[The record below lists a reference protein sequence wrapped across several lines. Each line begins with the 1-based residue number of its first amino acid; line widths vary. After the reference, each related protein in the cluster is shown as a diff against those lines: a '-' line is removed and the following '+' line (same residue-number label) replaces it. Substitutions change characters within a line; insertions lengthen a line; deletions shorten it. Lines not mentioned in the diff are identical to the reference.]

1 MADLLMNRARGA
13 RRTALT
19 GRGPRA
25 LLALVVAA
33 VSAVALAGPAAA
45 DPTGCPCSLWAP
57 DAVPVVTDFDDAQP
71 VELGV
76 QFTVDVAAP
85 VTGLRFYKGATNTG
99 THIGSL
105 WTADGTLL
113 ARATF
118 TAETASGWQQV
129 SFATPVDATPGT
141 RYVASYH
148 APVGHYSVDAGYFT
162 AGPHDNGILHAPGAD
177 PSAPNGLFAY
187 TPEPAFPTG
196 TFNANNYWIDVVVG
210 RPAPTLTGITLGGVP
225 SPLAKG
231 LTRPLTATATY
242 SDGSTADA
250 TTLVTWTSSKP
261 SVATVSSAGVLTAT
275 GTGSATITA
284 ALGGFTASAPVL
296 VTPATIVSLTVT
308 PGSATVR
315 PLTSVQLAAVET
327 FTDGTTVNV
336 TDRAQWSTSNLLIA
350 TVGNLLVS
358 GRAIAVLLPGS
369 ATITAKVDGR
379 QASAVITVKW

>member
-1 MADLLMNRARGA
+1 MADLLMNRARRA
-13 RRTALT
+13 RRSAMRA
-19 GRGPRA
+19 RGPRA
-25 LLALVVAA
+25 VLALAVAA
-33 VSAVALAGPAAA
+33 MSAVTLAGPAAA
-45 DPTGCPCSLWAP
+45 DPAGCPCSLWAP
-57 DAVPVVTDFDDAQP
+57 DDAPAIVAFDDGQP

-76 QFTVDVAAP
+76 QFTVDEAAP
-85 VTGLRFYKGATNTG
+85 ITGLRFYKADTNTG
-99 THIGSL
+99 THVGSL
-105 WTADGTLL
+105 WSTDGTLL

-118 TAETASGWQQV
+118 TDETASGWQQV

-148 APVGHYSVDAGYFT
+148 APAGHYSVDIGYF
-162 AGPHDNGILHAPGAD
+162 AGGPHDRGILHAPGAD
-177 PSAPNGLFAY
+177 PSAPNGLFVY

-196 TFNANNYWIDVVVG
+196 TFNANNYWVDVVVG
-210 RPAPTLTGITLGGVP
+210 RPAPTLTGIALTGAP

-231 LTRPLTATATY
+231 LGRPLGATATY